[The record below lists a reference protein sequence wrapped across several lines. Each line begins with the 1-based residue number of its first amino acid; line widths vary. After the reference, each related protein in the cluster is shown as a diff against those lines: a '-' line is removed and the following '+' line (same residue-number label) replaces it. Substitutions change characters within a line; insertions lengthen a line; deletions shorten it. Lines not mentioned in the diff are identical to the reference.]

1 MDQENKANKLKAF
14 ATSPELAIFD
24 MLDEINSKLEVAVKA
39 LDGLDLSEVDSIKGE
54 TPEKGKDYFTDD
66 ELEQIKEL
74 IKAETLPVKGIDYF
88 DGETPDKEEIIKEVM
103 SRMQSKEDNES
114 NSDKE

>member
-1 MDQENKANKLKAF
+1 MDQQMEQENKAKKLEAF
-14 ATSPELAIFD
+14 SASPELAIFD
-24 MLDEINSKLEVAVKA
+24 MLDQINTKLESTTKA
-39 LDGLDLSEVDSIKGE
+39 LEGLDLSEVDSIKGE

-88 DGETPDKEEIIKEVM
+88 DGESPDKEELIQEVL
-103 SRMQSKEDNES
+103 SRINNKQQ
-114 NSDKE
+114 